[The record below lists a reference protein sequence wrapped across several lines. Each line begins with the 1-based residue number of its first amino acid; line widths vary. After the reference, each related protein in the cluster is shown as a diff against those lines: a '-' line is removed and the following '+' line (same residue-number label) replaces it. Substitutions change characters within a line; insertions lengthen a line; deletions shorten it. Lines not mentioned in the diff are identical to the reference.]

1 MLRMAHQQSEHQD
14 ELAEDLKIAVGA
26 MEIAEKKVC
35 DVMTPVED
43 VFMLAEE
50 AILDAECVSEIV
62 RRGYSRIPVYVD
74 NNRNKVTGLL
84 FIKDLALLKPNER
97 FTVRTICDFYKH
109 KLRFVNESTPLQTM
123 LEEFKEGEYHLAVIR
138 GGGEEEEEEEGEG
151 GGGGGGGEGGR
162 GERNP
167 IIGIITLEDIVEEIL
182 QAEIVDESDVVTDN
196 KFRIKRLTK
205 WQTEGKIRRNLIK
218 NCFGESLGEEEED
231 KYKCLSTTLTKV
243 IAHWLSTSHPNLFGE
258 KVLDIRALFLL
269 VRRNVHKIDLCRPKQ
284 GGFNY
289 INGGKEEKIFLY
301 RAGEPSDRFILLIEG
316 KATIKFEKT
325 KMKFDVGPW
334 ESFGLNILD
343 KLEEIIKTK
352 KEFKELNNNEEKG
365 RRKSTTNHH
374 FINNFHNSIE
384 FIPDYDLE
392 IKSDCK
398 YLKITFST
406 YLAFIRLS
414 GLLKTI
420 KEFRQTDPNLFQKSS
435 TTTRKYLSNPNSLQT
450 LNNSIEELK
459 KQKRCLS
466 TISVPLEVPLL
477 RKFKF

>member
-1 MLRMAHQQSEHQD
+1 
-14 ELAEDLKIAVGA
+14 
-26 MEIAEKKVC
+26 
-35 DVMTPVED
+35 
-43 VFMLAEE
+43 
-50 AILDAECVSEIV
+50 
-62 RRGYSRIPVYVD
+62 
-74 NNRNKVTGLL
+74 
-84 FIKDLALLKPNER
+84 
-97 FTVRTICDFYKH
+97 
-109 KLRFVNESTPLQTM
+109 
-123 LEEFKEGEYHLAVIR
+123 
-138 GGGEEEEEEEGEG
+138 
-151 GGGGGGGEGGR
+151 
-162 GERNP
+162 
-167 IIGIITLEDIVEEIL
+167 
-182 QAEIVDESDVVTDN
+182 
-196 KFRIKRLTK
+196 
-205 WQTEGKIRRNLIK
+205 
-218 NCFGESLGEEEED
+218 
-231 KYKCLSTTLTKV
+231 
-243 IAHWLSTSHPNLFGE
+243 
-258 KVLDIRALFLL
+258 
-269 VRRNVHKIDLCRPKQ
+269 
-284 GGFNY
+284 
-289 INGGKEEKIFLY
+289 
-301 RAGEPSDRFILLIEG
+301 
-316 KATIKFEKT
+316 
-325 KMKFDVGPW
+325 MKFDVGPW

-352 KEFKELNNNEEKG
+352 KEFKELNNEEGEQKG

-435 TTTRKYLSNPNSLQT
+435 TTTTRKYLSNPNSLQT

>member
-1 MLRMAHQQSEHQD
+1 
-14 ELAEDLKIAVGA
+14 
-26 MEIAEKKVC
+26 
-35 DVMTPVED
+35 
-43 VFMLAEE
+43 MLAEE

-123 LEEFKEGEYHLAVIR
+123 LEEFKEGEYHLA
-138 GGGEEEEEEEGEG
+138 
-151 GGGGGGGEGGR
+151 
-162 GERNP
+162 
-167 IIGIITLEDIVEEIL
+167 
-182 QAEIVDESDVVTDN
+182 
-196 KFRIKRLTK
+196 
-205 WQTEGKIRRNLIK
+205 
-218 NCFGESLGEEEED
+218 
-231 KYKCLSTTLTKV
+231 
-243 IAHWLSTSHPNLFGE
+243 
-258 KVLDIRALFLL
+258 
-269 VRRNVHKIDLCRPKQ
+269 IDLCRPKQ

-334 ESFGLNILD
+334 ESFD
-343 KLEEIIKTK
+343 
-352 KEFKELNNNEEKG
+352 
-365 RRKSTTNHH
+365 
-374 FINNFHNSIE
+374 FHNSIE

-420 KEFRQTDPNLFQKSS
+420 KEFRQTDPNLFEKSS

-450 LNNSIEELK
+450 LNSLEENTTFHGIRDSIATGASMAALIG
-459 KQKRCLS
+459 CGF
-466 TISVPLEVPLL
+466 IG
-477 RKFKF
+477 